1 MRWNLYRRQLLF
13 LHARGHIRKNNNKMN
28 GNGTPS
34 QSTIDS
40 KIRVLNASQLF
51 STAKKNIHSQPQFS
65 NSKILAE
72 DSDDNASFIGEEDKE
87 NVCRKISFAQSGDSS
102 NDSSY
107 LLSIL
112 DTQSPF
118 HKKEDE
124 CSSQD
129 ISEIHI
135 FRSNDS
141 SLEHN
146 DSKQSRLTSQDH
158 PKEFGK
164 NSNCDSDT
172 TRPSRKTKTD
182 VSNIS
187 QPGDE
192 KRFHEVYDSSFIDDE
207 DDGNI
212 TSSDG
217 CSESS
222 VQSASELFS
231 DGDIPTP
238 PSVQLHKSQRRTCA
252 KSKFELYKKCVT
264 DKKNKDDIK
273 SHKTPNP
280 KYLSASKTPRRRI
293 VVPSDSSEDEEEY
306 DNSKI
311 PQILSP
317 ASEER
322 TQSEQENGSSGSD
335 TFEIDKIKDNVRK
348 NILKAN
354 SSGMFS
360 EKHNSINNELV
371 ENGEN
376 YDNSFINDSES
387 EDIDSTTSQST
398 SEADDSLADD
408 LELEPAES
416 SLICDL
422 NGIDDQ
428 DEDSSEPNNSLNP
441 NEKKLTGGRNP
452 IYQPPK
458 VKTNERDFFISK
470 GKPNTLSKPITKTF
484 LSSLSTE
491 NWDEKECHPEAVKY
505 VKHFSRHKQ
514 ELAKR

>member
-28 GNGTPS
+28 GNGTPN
-34 QSTIDS
+34 QSRIDS

-72 DSDDNASFIGEEDKE
+72 DSDDNASFIVEEDKE
-87 NVCRKISFAQSGDSS
+87 NVCRKISFTQSGESC

-107 LLSIL
+107 LLSNSV
-112 DTQSPF
+112 TQSPF
-118 HKKEDE
+118 HKTEDE
-124 CSSQD
+124 CLSKDRSETHIFEIND
-129 ISEIHI
+129 ISQ
-135 FRSNDS
+135 
-141 SLEHN
+141 EHN
-146 DSKQSRLTSQDH
+146 DFTQSSPTFQDH
-158 PKEFGK
+158 PKEFGEK
-164 NSNCDSDT
+164 SNCDSDT
-172 TRPSRKTKTD
+172 ARPSEKTKID
-182 VSNIS
+182 ASNIS

-192 KRFHEVYDSSFIDDE
+192 KQYHEVYDSSFIDDE

-217 CSESS
+217 CSEGS

-238 PSVQLHKSQRRTCA
+238 PSVQLHKSQRRTCT

-264 DKKNKDDIK
+264 NKKNKDDIK
-273 SHKTPNP
+273 SHKTP
-280 KYLSASKTPRRRI
+280 KAKFLSASKTPRRRI
-293 VVPSDSSEDEEEY
+293 VVPSDSSENEEEY
-306 DNSKI
+306 DSPKM

-317 ASEER
+317 ASKEK
-322 TQSEQENGSSGSD
+322 TQSEQEDGSSGSD
-335 TFEIDKIKDNVRK
+335 TFEIDKIKDSVRNK
-348 NILKAN
+348 ILKPD
-354 SSGMFS
+354 SSSSFS
-360 EKHNSINNELV
+360 EKQNSINNELV

-376 YDNSFINDSES
+376 YDESFINDSES

-422 NGIDDQ
+422 TGIDDQ
-428 DEDSSEPNNSLNP
+428 NEDNLEPNDSLNP
-441 NEKKLTGGRNP
+441 NEKKLPDGRNP

-458 VKTNERDFFISK
+458 VKTNERDFFNNK
-470 GKPNTLSKPITKTF
+470 GKPNSLIKPITKTF

-491 NWDEKECHPEAVKY
+491 NWDEKECHPDAVKY

>member
-40 KIRVLNASQLF
+40 KVRVLNASQLF

-112 DTQSPF
+112 DTESPF
-118 HKKEDE
+118 HKKEHE

-129 ISEIHI
+129 ISETHI
-135 FRSNDS
+135 IRSNDF

-146 DSKQSRLTSQDH
+146 DSTQSRLTSQDR

-164 NSNCDSDT
+164 NSNCDFNT
-172 TRPSRKTKTD
+172 TRPSRKSKTD

-207 DDGNI
+207 DDCNI
-212 TSSDG
+212 SSSDQ

-273 SHKTPNP
+273 SHKTPKP
-280 KYLSASKTPRRRI
+280 KFLSASKTPRRRI

-317 ASEER
+317 ACEER
-322 TQSEQENGSSGSD
+322 TQSEQEIGSSGSD

-348 NILKAN
+348 NILKAS
-354 SSGMFS
+354 SSGIFS

-408 LELEPAES
+408 LELVPAES

-428 DEDSSEPNNSLNP
+428 DEDSFEPNNSLNP
-441 NEKKLTGGRNP
+441 NEKKLPGERNP

-458 VKTNERDFFISK
+458 VKTNERDFFINK
-470 GKPNTLSKPITKTF
+470 GKPNSLGKPITKTF

-491 NWDEKECHPEAVKY
+491 NWDEKECHPDAVKY

-514 ELAKR
+514 DLAKR